1 MTKNFLNEILQDMEM
16 INRFQGPEG
25 QNRLISALRQQ
36 VVLHNNELLLKKLAH
51 QVEPIQIESGE
62 RLIQQDDVD
71 NDIYFILAGR
81 VSIIVNGREVA
92 IRKSGEHVGEMAL
105 IDPSAT
111 RSASVVAIEQT
122 VVAKI
127 SEAAFRPLADKYP
140 RVWQLTAVE
149 ICNRLRQRNRLV
161 VSKNPRPVLF
171 IGSSKESLP
180 IVEAIK
186 SNLEGE
192 DIIVQPWTE
201 GVFCASQ
208 FILTELEK
216 QVQGSDF
223 AVLVLG
229 SDDTVESRNV
239 ISNAP
244 RDNVIFELGLFMGAL
259 SHERTFM
266 IIPHDCD
273 IKIPTDLLGLIPLK
287 YKPSDITNYTDLLK
301 PVCDEL
307 REIIKKMD
315 VK

>member
-1 MTKNFLNEILQDMEM
+1 MEM
-16 INRFQGPEG
+16 INRFRSAEG
-25 QNRLISALRQQ
+25 HNRLISALRQQ
-36 VVLHNNELLLKKLAH
+36 VILHNNEPLLEELTDK
-51 QVEPIQIESGE
+51 VELSQLESGGQ
-62 RLIQQDDVD
+62 LIAQDDVD

-81 VSIIVNGREVA
+81 LSIAVNGREVA

-105 IDPSAT
+105 IDPSAR

-149 ICNRLRQRNRLV
+149 ICNRLRQRNRFV

-171 IGSSKESLP
+171 IGSSTESLEVARAIRSNFDHDDYVINLWTDRVFGPSRFP
-180 IVEAIK
+180 IA
-186 SNLEGE
+186 
-192 DIIVQPWTE
+192 
-201 GVFCASQ
+201 
-208 FILTELEK
+208 ELEK
-216 QVQGSDF
+216 QIQEADF

-229 SDDTVESRNV
+229 DDDEVISRNHK
-239 ISNAP
+239 SDAP

-266 IIPHDCD
+266 VVPRGCD
-273 IKIPTDLLGLIPLK
+273 IKIPTDLLGLTSLS
-287 YKPSDITNYTDLLK
+287 YKSDDTNNLVGLLG